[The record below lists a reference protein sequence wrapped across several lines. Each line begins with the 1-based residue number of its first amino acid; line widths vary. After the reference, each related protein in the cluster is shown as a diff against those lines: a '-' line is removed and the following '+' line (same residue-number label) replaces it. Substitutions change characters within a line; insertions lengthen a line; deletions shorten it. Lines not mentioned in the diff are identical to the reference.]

1 MQHETVWAVVRSRKL
16 RHGRNQHNW
25 SQWHSSDC
33 TVLLSSWTEP
43 MVHIMQGWLPWT
55 LNPKD
60 RTLEDFW
67 TLRNQANIV
76 GSSSSGK
83 CTLASP
89 HIAVLEK
96 QCAKLSH
103 STPPSTSAMSGF
115 MIPTSF
121 QPPIPALS
129 NACHYTYMH
138 QGKPLKDWSSQS
150 LLHRILRIGP
160 VTQVTMDNQTLSVIR
175 RHSRVMWTFGRI
187 NLIATTSSFPTC
199 WSWTKLIWSA
209 WQQPILW
216 DPKFHKSWRCSFPWC
231 LLLARSCQEPQV
243 VQHLQ
248 SLIQQ
253 RHQKASLPPPPNL
266 YYAPCT
272 CIITFMTTAVQNQNH
287 YFVHNLL

>member
-1 MQHETVWAVVRSRKL
+1 
-16 RHGRNQHNW
+16 
-25 SQWHSSDC
+25 
-33 TVLLSSWTEP
+33 
-43 MVHIMQGWLPWT
+43 MQGWLPLT

-67 TLRNQANIV
+67 TFRNQANIV
-76 GSSSSGK
+76 RSSSSGK

-138 QGKPLKDWSSQS
+138 QGKPLKDQSSQS
-150 LLHRILRIGP
+150 LLHRRLRIEP
-160 VTQVTMDNQTLSVIR
+160 ATQVTMDNQTFICNTE
-175 RHSRVMWTFGRI
+175 TFKSHVNICTRRI

-199 WSWTKLIWSA
+199 WSWTKQIWSA
-209 WQQPILW
+209 WEQPILW

-231 LLLARSCQEPQV
+231 LLLARNCQEPQV

-253 RHQKASLPPPPNL
+253 RHQKASLLPPPNL